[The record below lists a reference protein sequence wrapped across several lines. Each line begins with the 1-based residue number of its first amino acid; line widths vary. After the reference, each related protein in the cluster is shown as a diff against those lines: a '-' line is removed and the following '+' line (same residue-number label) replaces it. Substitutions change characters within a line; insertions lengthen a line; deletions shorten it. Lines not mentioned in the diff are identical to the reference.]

1 MRCDHERLG
10 GLAVKLPKVPQRTTP
25 AFAFSIVKRALL
37 DSIAVREFG
46 KPEIEEVVAFFGEDP
61 PTCVFCG
68 DTPIRRWDHLTPVS
82 KGGDTTLG
90 NMVPACATCDDSKGS
105 SRVDVWALG
114 DAPNSPRTRGVRDI
128 DRRLSKIREYVAK
141 YSYTARPPE
150 ERLNS
155 EELRQFEIL
164 HAELQ
169 KFRENFDAFNTLYHQ
184 RTGLQ

>member
-1 MRCDHERLG
+1 M
-10 GLAVKLPKVPQRTTP
+10 KLPRVPHRTTP
-25 AFAFSIVKRALL
+25 GFAFSIVKRALIE
-37 DSIAVREFG
+37 SIAVRQFG
-46 KPEIEEVVAFFGEDP
+46 KLEIAQVVAFFGEDP

-114 DAPNSPRTRGVRDI
+114 DAPKSPRTQGVRDI

-150 ERLNS
+150 ERLNT

-164 HAELQ
+164 HANLQ
-169 KFRENFDAFNTLYHQ
+169 RLRGDFDAFIRLF
-184 RTGLQ
+184 RKSTGLP